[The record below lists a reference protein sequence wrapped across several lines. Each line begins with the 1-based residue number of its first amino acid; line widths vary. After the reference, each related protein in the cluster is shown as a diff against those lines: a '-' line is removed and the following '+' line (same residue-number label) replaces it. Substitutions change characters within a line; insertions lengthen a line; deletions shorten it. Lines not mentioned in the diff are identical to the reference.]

1 VCVCVCVCACARVC
15 VFVCVCVCGA
25 HTVSEEVSNKEWF
38 QGIRMHRN
46 MTRHQCVCVRERES
60 VCVSVCVYVC
70 VCVCF
75 QDIRMHRNMTRHQ
88 FNVNS
93 VMCDIVIYVPAYA
106 KSPDTHQRSHCMSD
120 RHKGGKAPTSRARL
134 LEPFCIRSTMFNDV
148 HYA

>member
-1 VCVCVCVCACARVC
+1 MCVCVCVCACARVC

-38 QGIRMHRN
+38 QG
-46 MTRHQCVCVRERES
+46 
-60 VCVSVCVYVC
+60 
-70 VCVCF
+70 
-75 QDIRMHRNMTRHQ
+75 IRMHRNMTRHQ